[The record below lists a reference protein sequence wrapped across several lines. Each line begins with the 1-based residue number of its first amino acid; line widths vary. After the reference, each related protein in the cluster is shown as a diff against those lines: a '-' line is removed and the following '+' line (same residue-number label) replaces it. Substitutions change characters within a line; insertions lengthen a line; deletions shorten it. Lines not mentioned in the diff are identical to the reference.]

1 MSANLSRAELLEMA
15 LSSEAEKSAHG
26 TNGHSGNTG
35 METSI
40 VPAQSEPARR
50 ADGPQGVSEM
60 HTFLEHRSRQW
71 SAMLRLQEQQRLQLQ
86 ALEAE
91 RDAEYKR
98 LEAAVDAVQKA
109 LRGVRATTDMTRDTR
124 NAGEAEK
131 AIELNRTALDQL
143 ETVAANLN
151 TNFLAWRAAWQQHA
165 QSLDASKRIRADMEA
180 RMMARA

>member
-1 MSANLSRAELLEMA
+1 LKELKKMSANLSRAELLEMA
-15 LSSEAEKSAHG
+15 LSTEAEKSISA
-26 TNGHSGNTG
+26 NNG

-40 VPAQSEPARR
+40 VPAQSEPSRR
-50 ADGPQGVSEM
+50 SEGVSDM

-71 SAMLRLQEQQRLQLQ
+71 SAMLRLQEQQRVQVA
-86 ALEAE
+86 ALETE

-109 LRGVRATTDMTRDTR
+109 LRALRAATDSSKESR

-131 AIELNRTALDQL
+131 AIEVNRSALDQL

-165 QSLDASKRIRADMEA
+165 QSLDASRRIRADMEA
-180 RMMARA
+180 RMMART